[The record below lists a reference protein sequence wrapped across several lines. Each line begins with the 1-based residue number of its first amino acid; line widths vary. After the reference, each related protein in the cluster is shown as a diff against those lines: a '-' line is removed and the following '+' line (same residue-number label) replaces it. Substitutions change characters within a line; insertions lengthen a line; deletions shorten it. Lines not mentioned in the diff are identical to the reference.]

1 MQAIRIAAAAALALT
16 LAACAD
22 MGGIAPQARKLDA
35 TSVNAGAA
43 ITGAMAHAAW
53 PREQWW
59 EALQDPQLNRLMAS
73 ALADN
78 PSLHAAQARVRQAR
92 ALAGITEA
100 ATLPRVDAAA
110 SAQRELFSAH
120 AMVPPP
126 LAGNYAWNNTAIL
139 SGSYDLDLWG
149 RDHAALAAA
158 LGDVQL
164 ASAETQMARLALE
177 SAIVR
182 AYIQL
187 ALNYTLEDSAAA
199 TLAQRERLLD
209 LTRRRQAAGLASA
222 IDVTSIE
229 TTLPAGRREQE
240 QIGTA
245 IALLRNQLA
254 ALIGKGPGDGESIAR
269 PRLNLTPEQAP
280 EQGRTSPAAAAS
292 ASVLPAR
299 LAAALPATLP
309 AALPIALP
317 AELPAELLGRRPDI
331 AAQRWRVEAAA
342 QRINVAK
349 AAFYPNINLTAFAG
363 VQALGFGHLLEAGS
377 AMRGIAPAISL
388 PVFEGGRLRS
398 QLAGQSAF
406 YDSAVEQYNATV
418 LHALEEVANAVTRD
432 RAEQEQARLNRQALA
447 SARQAHRL
455 AEQAWRAGLTDQANE
470 IGARIALLQEQR
482 QVAQVASR
490 QLDNY
495 AELMAALGGG
505 VKLDLP

>member
-1 MQAIRIAAAAALALT
+1 MKPFRIAAAALALT

-22 MGGIAPQARKLDA
+22 MRGIAPQASKIDA
-35 TSVNAGAA
+35 TRVNAGAA
-43 ITGAMAHAAW
+43 IKGAMTGTAW

-59 EALQDPQLNRLMAS
+59 EALQDPQLNRLMAG

-78 PSLHAAQARVRQAR
+78 PGLHAAQARVRQAR
-92 ALAGITEA
+92 ALAGIAEA

-110 SAQRELFSAH
+110 SAQRERFSANYLI
-120 AMVPPP
+120 PPP
-126 LAGNYAWNNTAIL
+126 LGGNYAWNNTAIL

-158 LGDVQL
+158 LDEVRL

-182 AYIQL
+182 SYIQL
-187 ALNYTLEDSAAA
+187 ALEYTLADNAAA
-199 TLAQRERLLD
+199 MLAQRERLLE
-209 LTRRRQAAGLASA
+209 LTRRRHAAGLASA

-229 TTLPAGRREQE
+229 TTLPAVRREQE

-254 ALIGKGPGDGESIAR
+254 ALIGKGPGDGDAIAR
-269 PRLNLTPEQAP
+269 PRLTLSPDRDAAP
-280 EQGRTSPAAAAS
+280 PVPPAA
-292 ASVLPAR
+292 R
-299 LAAALPATLP
+299 
-309 AALPIALP
+309 LP

-342 QRINVAK
+342 QRIAVAK
-349 AAFYPNINLTAFAG
+349 AAFYPNINLTAFVG
-363 VQALGFGHLLEAGS
+363 VQALGFDHLLDASS

-388 PVFEGGRLRS
+388 PIFEGGRLRS
-398 QLAGQSAF
+398 QLAGQSAV
-406 YDSAVEQYNATV
+406 YDGAVEQYNATV
-418 LHALEEVANAVTRD
+418 LHALEEVANAITRD
-432 RAEQEQARLNRQALA
+432 RAEQEQARLNQEALA
-447 SARQAHRL
+447 SARLAHRL
-455 AEQAWRAGLTDQANE
+455 AEQAWRAGLTDQVNE

>member
-1 MQAIRIAAAAALALT
+1 MKPFRIAAAVTLALT

-22 MGGIAPQARKLDA
+22 MGGIAPQASKIDA
-35 TSVNAGAA
+35 TRVNAGSA
-43 ITGAMAHAAW
+43 INGAMTGAAW

-92 ALAGITEA
+92 ALAGIAEA

-110 SAQRELFSAH
+110 SAQRERFSANY
-120 AMVPPP
+120 MVPPP

-158 LGDVQL
+158 LGEVQL

-182 AYIQL
+182 SYVQL
-187 ALNYTLEDSAAA
+187 ALDYALADSAAA
-199 TLAQRERLLD
+199 MLAQRERLLD
-209 LTRRRQAAGLASA
+209 LARRRHAAGLASA

-254 ALIGKGPGDGESIAR
+254 ALIGKGPGDGDAIAR
-269 PRLNLTPEQAP
+269 PRLTLSPEQDAAP
-280 EQGRTSPAAAAS
+280 PVPPAAR
-292 ASVLPAR
+292 LPS
-299 LAAALPATLP
+299 
-309 AALPIALP
+309 
-317 AELPAELLGRRPDI
+317 ELPAELLGRRPDI
-331 AAQRWRVEAAA
+331 AAQRWRVEVAAE
-342 QRINVAK
+342 RIAVAK
-349 AAFYPNINLTAFAG
+349 AAFYPNINLTAFVG
-363 VQALGFGHLLEAGS
+363 VQALGFDHLLDAGS

-388 PVFEGGRLRS
+388 PIFEGGRLRG
-398 QLAGQSAF
+398 QLAGQSAV
-406 YDSAVEQYNATV
+406 YDGAVEQYNATV
-418 LHALEEVANAVTRD
+418 LHALEEVANAITRD
-432 RAEQEQARLNRQALA
+432 RAEQEQARLNQQALA
-447 SARQAHRL
+447 SARLAHRL
-455 AEQAWRAGLTDQANE
+455 AEQAWRAGLTDQVNE